1 MSLPIREGA
10 YHIMLDLHTHGAM
23 SEGRLGR
30 AELIEGAVGAGLTAI
45 ALTDHASI
53 AGLEEFLAAA
63 AGHPEL
69 CAIPGIEFSCC
80 LEKGDHCHMVGLF
93 VDGGCPRLREACEQ
107 YVRWRDERNAE
118 MVRRLN
124 GMGYALT
131 LEEVL
136 ACRSVPG
143 VVGRPHIAAAL
154 VERGYVRTQR
164 EAFDTLIGRGR
175 PAYVPRFVLPAR
187 ECLDTIHA
195 AGGLA
200 IWAHP
205 MTRDNMTVAKCERII
220 LELAQHRLDG
230 IEAHYSEH
238 SPIQVR
244 NVLTLARKHGLLVSG
259 GSDFHGKTRP
269 GIRLGVGY
277 GGLHVPD
284 ALLDEM
290 SKESSKYASPPN

>member
-1 MSLPIREGA
+1 MSLPIRWGA
-10 YHIMLDLHTHGAM
+10 YHIVLDLHTHSTM
-23 SEGRLGR
+23 SDGTLRP
-30 AELIEGAVGAGLTAI
+30 AELIEEAVRAGLTAI
-45 ALTDHASI
+45 ALTDHDSI

-93 VDGGCPRLREACEQ
+93 VDGGCPRLRGACEE
-107 YVRWRDERNAE
+107 YVRWRAERNAE

-124 GMGYALT
+124 GVGYAPT
-131 LEEVL
+131 LQAEL

-154 VERGYVRTQR
+154 VQRGYVRTQR
-164 EAFDTLIGRGR
+164 KEFDTLIGRGR

-238 SPIQVR
+238 SPTQVR

-259 GSDFHGKTRP
+259 GSDFHGQNRP

-290 SKESSKYASPPN
+290 RKESTKYASHTN

>member
-10 YHIMLDLHTHGAM
+10 YHIMLDLHTHSTM
-23 SEGRLGR
+23 SDGTLRP
-30 AELIEGAVGAGLTAI
+30 AELIEEAVRAGLTAI
-45 ALTDHASI
+45 ALTDHDSI

-93 VDGGCPRLREACEQ
+93 VDGGCPRLRGACEQ

-238 SPIQVR
+238 SPTQVR

-259 GSDFHGKTRP
+259 GSDFHGQNRP

-290 SKESSKYASPPN
+290 RKESTKYASHTN